1 MEKYAK
7 LNVKQLKEVCKK
19 HNISIGGSKAQMLNR
34 LKIGDTKKK
43 PGPKPGSKRNLINPK
58 PKSKIE
64 LSKEEIV
71 NIKANI
77 KEYDE
82 SKSKWYIKSIGK
94 DEKVKL
100 AYGKTR
106 DNMWEHR
113 YRLIDFLKKRKIRE
127 KRNANK

>member
-43 PGPKPGSKRNLINPK
+43 PGPKPGSKRNPKPNPK
-58 PKSKIE
+58 PKLKIE

-77 KEYDE
+77 KAYNKER
-82 SKSKWYIKSIGK
+82 SKWYIKSVGK
-94 DEKVKL
+94 DVKVK
-100 AYGKTR
+100 
-106 DNMWEHR
+106 
-113 YRLIDFLKKRKIRE
+113 
-127 KRNANK
+127 